1 MSCPLA
7 YFITFSTY
15 GSHLHGG
22 EPGSVDRN
30 HNVFGGPYAAPDSN
44 RLALN
49 KKRMHGAPYSLGS
62 AQRATVLRAIQQVCA
77 HRGWILLAAHVRTNH
92 VHVVVDAGIDP
103 ERVMRDFKAYAA
115 RAKSDEGVDSPRKH
129 AISLEA

>member
-1 MSCPLA
+1 M
-7 YFITFSTY
+7 
-15 GSHLHGG
+15 
-22 EPGSVDRN
+22 
-30 HNVFGGPYAAPDSN
+30 
-44 RLALN
+44 
-49 KKRMHGAPYSLGS
+49 
-62 AQRATVLRAIQQVCA
+62 
-77 HRGWILLAAHVRTNH
+77 LAAHVRTNH